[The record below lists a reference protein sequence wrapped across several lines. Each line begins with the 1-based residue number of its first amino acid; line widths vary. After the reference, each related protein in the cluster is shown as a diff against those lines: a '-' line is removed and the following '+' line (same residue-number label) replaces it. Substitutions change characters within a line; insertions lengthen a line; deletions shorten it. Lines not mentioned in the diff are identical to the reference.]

1 MLMSLLSLL
10 AGFYFAPDESS
21 GGSGDSGEPGT
32 GPGDQNRGNEPSP
45 APAPAQATTGTA
57 PGDNGGNPGE
67 GDKEVEADLPR
78 TKEALDRRVEKAK
91 RAGMRDILTALGFED
106 LEAPEA
112 LQAAQAELKGLVEFA
127 RQQREAALSAEERV
141 EGHIQALTQRAERA
155 EARATRVEQERDR
168 AIAERDDAR
177 ATLVRKTRHDA
188 ILRAAGSAKHPED
201 VVTWAEG
208 NKPDLV
214 AQVLNEDG
222 SVNEDAVKDILIE
235 CARARRDWF
244 AGPGVG
250 VPSNHDGRPPASFTE
265 LEKRDGAGPAGGAA
279 SRPLSQPGGAR
290 TKQWLT

>member
-1 MLMSLLSLL
+1 MPVP
-10 AGFYFAPDESS
+10 AAAP
-21 GGSGDSGEPGT
+21 
-32 GPGDQNRGNEPSP
+32 
-45 APAPAQATTGTA
+45 ATTGTA
-57 PGDNGGNPGE
+57 PGDQGGNGE

-112 LQAAQAELKGLVEFA
+112 LQAAQAELKGLVEYA

-201 VVTWAEG
+201 VVIWAEG
-208 NKPDLV
+208 HKPDLV

-265 LEKRDGAGPAGGAA
+265 LEKKMELARQAA
-279 SRPLSQPGGAR
+279 RQAAR
-290 TKQWLT
+290 